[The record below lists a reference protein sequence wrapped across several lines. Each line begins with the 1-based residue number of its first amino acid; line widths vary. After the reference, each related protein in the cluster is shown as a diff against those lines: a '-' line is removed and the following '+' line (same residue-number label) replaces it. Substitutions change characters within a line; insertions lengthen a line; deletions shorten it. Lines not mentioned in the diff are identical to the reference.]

1 MFLQTVVPCEK
12 KGRNLLLNLF
22 FTFFNRITRYNI
34 AGPPV
39 ANTLSTILLND
50 FAPVVLKPLLLWLF
64 LGKKDTTYV
73 RICEP
78 GALKRKMV
86 YRGIVE
92 NYV

>member
-1 MFLQTVVPCEK
+1 MVTYSVCNVPTVVPREK

-50 FAPVVLKPLLLWLF
+50 FAPVVLKPLLLSLF
-64 LGKKDTTYV
+64 LGKKRIPRTY
-73 RICEP
+73 
-78 GALKRKMV
+78 ALKK
-86 YRGIVE
+86 E
-92 NYV
+92 NGVSL